1 MPIFDE
7 NTLEF
12 ISRSPQQTRRI
23 GIQLGSLLKIRDV
36 ICLSGEL
43 GTGKTTLVQGI
54 AQGWGSADNVTS
66 PTFVLVNV
74 YRRPDG
80 PEISHLDAYR
90 LKNAL
95 EAEDLDIDYMLS
107 NGPLIVEWAEK
118 IRETL
123 PEENLWI
130 ELKYIG
136 EQQRDM
142 VFIPNGA
149 HYEDIMRH
157 MRRMVFSSVL

>member
-12 ISRSPQQTRRI
+12 ISRGPQQTRRI
-23 GIQLGSLLKIRDV
+23 GVQLGSLLKFQDV

-66 PTFVLVNV
+66 PTFVLVNI

-123 PEENLWI
+123 PKENLWI
-130 ELKYIG
+130 ELKYMG

-149 HYEDIMRH
+149 YYEDIMRR
-157 MRRMVFSSVL
+157 MRRMVFSSV